1 MWVLT
6 ASGQFAGVAPLAYVP
21 RSIAVQTGL
30 HEELRAVG
38 LVTLG
43 LEDGTKTIS
52 PHDFSLDLLDK
63 DVKALVVGA
72 DW

>member
-1 MWVLT
+1 M
-6 ASGQFAGVAPLAYVP
+6 
-21 RSIAVQTGL
+21 
-30 HEELRAVG
+30 G